1 MKIRFPAPATIIAC
15 VALLAALAGT
25 ATAAGLITGAQVQN
39 GSLSGLDLRNGS
51 VGGVDVANGSLTTF
65 DIRDHTLRAVDFAP
79 GVLKAGA
86 AGSAGPQGPP
96 GPPGQLGPPGQ
107 QGQQGQQGSPGLA
120 GLEIVTLESPDN
132 SANTKQLNVSCPGSK
147 KIVGGGANLFG
158 AEGQVALDESNPG
171 NATSWHAKG
180 VEINATLSSWKLTA
194 YAICANVAS

>member
-51 VGGVDVANGSLTTF
+51 VGGVDVTNGSLTTF

-79 GVLKAGA
+79 GVLKAGVGA
-86 AGSAGPQGPP
+86 PGSAGPQGPP
-96 GPPGQLGPPGQ
+96 GPPGQQGPPGQ
-107 QGQQGQQGSPGLA
+107 NGQQGSPGLA

-147 KIVGGGANLFG
+147 KLIGGGANLFG
-158 AEGQVALDESNPG
+158 AEGQVALDENNPG
-171 NATSWHAKG
+171 SATSWHAKG

>member
-51 VGGVDVANGSLTTF
+51 VGGVDVTNGSLTTF

-79 GVLKAGA
+79 GVLKAGVGA
-86 AGSAGPQGPP
+86 PGSAGPQGPP
-96 GPPGQLGPPGQ
+96 GPPGQQGPPGQ
-107 QGQQGQQGSPGLA
+107 NGQQGSPGLA

-147 KIVGGGANLFG
+147 KLVGTFSVPSLPPGGSATFSWSTCR
-158 AEGQVALDESNPG
+158 VAMYVAVVDRTNAVAESNES
-171 NATSWHAKG
+171 N
-180 VEINATLSSWKLTA
+180 NTA
-194 YAICANVAS
+194 SLRNSCK

>member
-15 VALLAALAGT
+15 VALVAALAGT

-39 GSLSGLDLRNGS
+39 GSLSGLDLRTGS
-51 VGGVDVANGSLTTF
+51 VGGVDVTNGSLTTF
-65 DIRDHTLRAVDFAP
+65 DIHDHTLRAVDFAP

-86 AGSAGPQGPP
+86 GAPGSAGPQGPP
-96 GPPGQLGPPGQ
+96 GPPGRQGPPGQ
-107 QGQQGQQGSPGLA
+107 NGQQGSPGLA
-120 GLEIVTLESPDN
+120 GLEIVTLESPDS

-147 KIVGGGANLFG
+147 KVVGGGANLFG
-158 AEGQVALDESNPG
+158 AEGDVALDENNPG

-180 VEINATLSSWKLTA
+180 VEINGTLNSWKLTA